1 MSILENLEWN
11 LICGALN
18 GAVNHQIGPQGRVVR
33 TGGGMNRTS
42 PLLQHPHPGCD
53 LARPGGH
60 GADRNLNFR
69 MSVQAGCCVGTS
81 AGDYPINPVE
91 WSPVT
96 SPGCPGKWGLKHSN
110 QDENN
115 YKLVNHQ
122 YSSVQSTFLFVC
134 WVCSNIFKIQFHQH
148 TARCTA
154 VDNLWWRFQW
164 HWHEGSNAIKHRGQ
178 LGTWLTLLACRPRHN
193 TTYKPPSNDS
203 CPLNCPS
210 RVSRQRVWRNIPRH
224 QYQSIINLHCGCL
237 YGVIY
242 QVMRLNIFTVIL
254 LDKCCK
260 YFLKKGPWQEKLG
273 SILSGERE
281 VQI

>member
-1 MSILENLEWN
+1 MELSTTKLGHRAEWWELVAGWTEHLLSCNILT
-11 LICGALN
+11 
-18 GAVNHQIGPQGRVVR
+18 P
-33 TGGGMNRTS
+33 
-42 PLLQHPHPGCD
+42 HPHPGCD
-53 LARPGGH
+53 LARPWGH

-134 WVCSNIFKIQFHQH
+134 WVCSKIFKIQFLQH
-148 TARCTA
+148 TARRTA
-154 VDNLWWRFQW
+154 VDNLWRRFQW
-164 HWHEGSNAIKHRGQ
+164 HWHEGSNAIKHRRQ

-203 CPLNCPS
+203 CPLHCPECPGS
-210 RVSRQRVWRNIPRH
+210 VYGGISQDTNT
-224 QYQSIINLHCGCL
+224 NL
-237 YGVIY
+237 
-242 QVMRLNIFTVIL
+242 
-254 LDKCCK
+254 
-260 YFLKKGPWQEKLG
+260 
-273 SILSGERE
+273 
-281 VQI
+281 